1 MDITA
6 LLAEVNRTSSDWPG
20 WYGPH
25 MDGTWMW
32 PVMIMSTI
40 VLVALA
46 LAMGWALARPTR
58 QDPSDRSDRPDR
70 ARDIL
75 DERFAKGELDA
86 DEYRARRE
94 ALG

>member
-1 MDITA
+1 VDITA
-6 LLAEVNRTSSDWPG
+6 LLAEVNRTSGDWPG

-25 MDGTWMW
+25 MDGGWMW
-32 PVMIMSTI
+32 PAMIMST
-40 VLVALA
+40 VLLIALA
-46 LAMGWALARPTR
+46 LAVGWALAHPVRH
-58 QDPSDRSDRPDR
+58 DPSGRRND

-75 DERFAKGELDA
+75 DERLAKGELDT

>member
-1 MDITA
+1 MTV
-6 LLAEVNRTSSDWPG
+6 LLAEVNRASGDWPG

-25 MDGTWMW
+25 MDGAWMW

-46 LAMGWALARPTR
+46 VAMSWALAHGARPTGLDTTAQR
-58 QDPSDRSDRPDR
+58 DR

-75 DERFAKGELDA
+75 DERFAKGELDT

>member
-6 LLAEVNRTSSDWPG
+6 LLAEVNRTSGDWPG

-25 MDGTWMW
+25 MGGGWMW
-32 PVMIMSTI
+32 PAMIMSTV
-40 VLVALA
+40 VLIALA
-46 LAMGWALARPTR
+46 LTVGWALARGALTTR
-58 QDPSDRSDRPDR
+58 QDPAGRHDR

-75 DERFAKGELDA
+75 DERFAKGELDT

>member
-1 MDITA
+1 MTA
-6 LLAEVNRTSSDWPG
+6 LLAEVNRTSGDWSG

-25 MDGTWMW
+25 MNGAWMW

-46 LAMGWALARPTR
+46 VAMSWTLARGARPAR
-58 QDPSDRSDRPDR
+58 QDPSQTRDR

-75 DERFAKGELDA
+75 DERFAKGELDT